1 MSSWSVSWYAGSNHT
16 EIISFPNKFP
26 GLRALKP
33 WVFMLSSQI
42 LLLTNSCS
50 YIKYLLGET
59 SSKISVFFPSL
70 YFSKAVCS
78 HFYDSKDLMVLQTT
92 LYISLSRLCLPGSIF
107 ESLGLDTWCS
117 FKACKKYIRGT
128 DLWFPKHGQLEQNY
142 PSGFLDADLIK
153 IVSRIPDE
161 SRKKKVYSFSP
172 IPSFEGQKPRPTNV
186 WWYAANPVTESEIN
200 SEAFSPWGTAIHQS
214 WVSSYSNNVIWR
226 ALKFTPSSSR
236 LRKAVICLLIFFN
249 LFLRPWFHTLISPLT
264 QSLHCFDSLKYFMK
278 RSPSEKGKQFI
289 VNFRISELEE
299 IRKGNMI

>member
-50 YIKYLLGET
+50 YIKYLLWET

-117 FKACKKYIRGT
+117 FKACKKYVRGT

-186 WWYAANPVTESEIN
+186 WWYAANPVTESELN
-200 SEAFSPWGTAIHQS
+200 SKAFSPWGTAIHHS
-214 WVSSYSNNVIWR
+214 WVSSYSNNVIWTCT
-226 ALKFTPSSSR
+226 K
-236 LRKAVICLLIFFN
+236 V
-249 LFLRPWFHTLISPLT
+249 HTLILT
-264 QSLHCFDSLKYFMK
+264 PEKSSHLFVNIFQFIFTALIPYIDLSSHPVFTLLWFPKIFL
-278 RSPSEKGKQFI
+278 EAVTQWKGKTIYCQF
-289 VNFRISELEE
+289 
-299 IRKGNMI
+299 